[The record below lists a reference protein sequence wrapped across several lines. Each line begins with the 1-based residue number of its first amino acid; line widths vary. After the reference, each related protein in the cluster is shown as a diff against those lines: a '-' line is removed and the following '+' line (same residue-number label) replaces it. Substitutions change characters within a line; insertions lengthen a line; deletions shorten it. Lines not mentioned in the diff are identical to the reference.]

1 MSRALRI
8 SLVAAAVA
16 ITAALAVPSA
26 AQAAGNEGLTL
37 TSPGAGATIAPG
49 QVFTGKALPPA
60 AQPGDEIRLHVF
72 PMSSPTEEACAPES
86 VVGSSRVGSDGSF
99 AITME
104 KTVRDGKVV
113 PVVCTDTGNASPGIL
128 TLDNPFTLTAP
139 ADGNTLRVDD
149 ATVSGVG
156 SPGSTVNAMDDNGK
170 PLGSAVV
177 ADDGTWTLTM
187 TDVAQGPLDVTFTQ
201 GAKTI
206 DVDFVIAAE
215 TESSPLVD
223 PAIAG
228 GALALAVAAAGA
240 VFLRRR
246 SLSTSV

>member
-8 SLVAAAVA
+8 SLISAAVA

-26 AQAAGNEGLTL
+26 AQAAGGDALTL
-37 TSPGAGATIAPG
+37 TSPSPGATIAPG
-49 QVFTGKALPPA
+49 QVFTGTAVPPA
-60 AQPGDEIRLHVF
+60 AQPGDEIRLHAFSISNPIGHCV
-72 PMSSPTEEACAPES
+72 PETQ
-86 VVGSSRVGSDGSF
+86 VGSSIVGQDGSF

-104 KTVRDGKVV
+104 KPIGDGLTIAT
-113 PVVCTDTGNASPGIL
+113 VCTDTADVSPGVL
-128 TLDNPFTLTAP
+128 TVDNPFTVTSP
-139 ADGNTLRVDD
+139 ADGNTLSVDD

-156 SPGSTVNAMDDNGK
+156 SPGSTVNAVDGDGT
-170 PLGSAVV
+170 PIGSAVV
-177 ADDGTWTLTM
+177 ADDGTWTLTF

-206 DVDFVIAAE
+206 DADFVIAAE
-215 TESSPLVD
+215 KESSPLVD

>member
-16 ITAALAVPSA
+16 VTAALAVPSA
-26 AQAAGNEGLTL
+26 ALAANGDGLTL
-37 TSPGAGATIAPG
+37 TSPTPGATIAPG
-49 QVFTGKALPPA
+49 QVFTGKAVPPA
-60 AQPGDEIRLHVF
+60 AQPGDEIRLHAY
-72 PMSSPTEEACAPES
+72 PLSSPPGETCAPES
-86 VVGSSRVGSDGSF
+86 VVGSSRVGADGSF

-104 KTVRDGKVV
+104 KSVRDGFTIAT
-113 PVVCTDTGNASPGIL
+113 VCTDAANVSPGLL
-128 TLDNPFTLTAP
+128 TVDNPFTLTAP
-139 ADGNTLRVDD
+139 ADGNTLHVDD

-156 SPGSTVNAMDDNGK
+156 SPGSTVIAVDGDGK
-170 PLGSAVV
+170 PIGSAVV
-177 ADDGTWTLTM
+177 ADDGTWTLTL
-187 TDVAQGPLDVTFTQ
+187 TDVVQGPLNVTFTQ

-206 DVDFVIAAE
+206 DADFVIAAE
-215 TESSPLVD
+215 TESTPLVD